1 MWAGT
6 SSRLRPLTQPIDGW
20 LERHSVSL
28 HYVEWRADA
37 GTEQLPPML
46 LLHGLSSNSRYWDR
60 LAQNRPNRRIVALD
74 QRGHGL
80 TGRPPHAPQADHGY
94 AMDELLEDA
103 SFVIDELAL
112 GKAVVVGH
120 SWGATVALELVGAR
134 PALAS
139 ALVFIDGPIQSA
151 SNMFSWEDAQRFMQ
165 PPLPRF
171 ATFADAMAESA
182 RDFDGAWGD
191 DLEPFVRER
200 VVRDGEAFVLTLT
213 APARLELL
221 RGLYDSQPDVLW
233 PRVEVAAAALLAR
246 GGPDRVAGWK
256 EQGVALLAATAP
268 TVEVRWFDT
277 PHDIPLF
284 APAEVAAEI
293 ERVSAP
299 AAISPGSESPAR

>member
-1 MWAGT
+1 MAE
-6 SSRLRPLTQPIDGW
+6 PVDGW
-20 LERHSVSL
+20 LERDGVSL
-28 HYVEWRADA
+28 HYVEWGPDGAQPERP
-37 GTEQLPPML
+37 LL
-46 LLHGLSSNSRYWDR
+46 LLHGLSSNARYWDR
-60 LAQNRPNRRIVALD
+60 LAQNLPNRRIVALD

-80 TGRPPHAPQADHGY
+80 TGRPPHAPQAGRGY

-112 GKAVVVGH
+112 RKPVVVGH

-151 SNMFSWEDAQRFMQ
+151 ANMFSWEDAQRFMQ

-182 RDFDGAWGD
+182 RDFDGAWAD
-191 DLEPFVRER
+191 DLEPFVRAR
-200 VVRDGEAFVLTLT
+200 VMRDGEAFVLTLT
-213 APARLELL
+213 APARLDLL

-233 PRVEVAAAALLAR
+233 PRVDVAATALLAR
-246 GGPDRVAGWK
+246 GGPDRIAGWK
-256 EQGVALLAATAP
+256 EQGAARLTTIAP
-268 TVEVRWFDT
+268 NVEVRWFDT
-277 PHDIPLF
+277 PHDIPLY

-293 ERVSAP
+293 ERVSR
-299 AAISPGSESPAR
+299 SGGVGSESEPPAG